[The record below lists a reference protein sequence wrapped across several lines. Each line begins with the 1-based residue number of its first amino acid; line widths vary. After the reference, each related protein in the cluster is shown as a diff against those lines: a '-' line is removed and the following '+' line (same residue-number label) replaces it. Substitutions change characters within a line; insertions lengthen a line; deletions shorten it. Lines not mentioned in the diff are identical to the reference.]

1 MRSRFDSL
9 GSILVLATL
18 CDVAAH
24 AQTVNPLT
32 SGFCDNSAVNDLAV
46 TVATPVTLHTDSDCS
61 YVQLQAGGPDLC
73 VFLYHNI
80 QIESGAVLTVS
91 GMRPA
96 TLAAQGT
103 IVVAGTINADQA
115 GGNTGSVSGVDTANA
130 SAGGGGAGGAT
141 VGGSGGH
148 NFLGAS
154 GGIGGLAAS
163 PVFAPLIG
171 GSHGGAGGT
180 TNAAAGGR
188 GGGALQLAACG
199 DLTVTGVVRASGQG
213 GSGGAAAAGSPNGGG
228 GGGSGGT
235 LLLEGS
241 NISIFGNV
249 TANGGGGG
257 GGGTTAASGQAGMDG
272 RTDTL
277 SASGGSPGGSGA
289 ASGGGGGSTSAT
301 GTGGNAT
308 STLGA
313 AGGGGGAVGRI
324 RINACGTLLTAPAAI
339 VSPVAS
345 TGSSCPSDRIFA
357 DGFE

>member
-1 MRSRFDSL
+1 VRNRFASL

-103 IVVAGTINADQA
+103 IVVSGTINADQA

-141 VGGSGGH
+141 GGGSGGH

-154 GGIGGLAAS
+154 GGIGGLATS
-163 PVFAPLIG
+163 PAFAPLIG

-277 SASGGSPGGSGA
+277 SASGGSPPDSHA
-289 ASGGGGGSTSAT
+289 RMRSAQRSS
-301 GTGGNAT
+301 A
-308 STLGA
+308 
-313 AGGGGGAVGRI
+313 R
-324 RINACGTLLTAPAAI
+324 LL
-339 VSPVAS
+339 
-345 TGSSCPSDRIFA
+345 
-357 DGFE
+357 